1 MCNKT
6 SSILKQH
13 LHQSPLENH
22 NPSRNQ
28 NPSCKHLSKSSI
40 FFHLQL
46 HFCLFERSHVLTPSS
61 EIFRAIVLFR
71 TLPVKGQTPGREKTW
86 WRMKTRRFQNHRFV
100 FTSSRK
106 NKQGTS
112 FIQNSIIPCRSIS
125 TPRTG
130 IKLVLA
136 ILKVTAR
143 TENTLPCQTF
153 SSSSWSM
160 SLSGSH

>member
-71 TLPVKGQTPGREKTW
+71 NLPVKGQTPGREKTW

-106 NKQGTS
+106 KQTGHLVHPELDNPMSEHLDPQDWDQTCIGHTQS
-112 FIQNSIIPCRSIS
+112 YSQNRKHFAMPNF
-125 TPRTG
+125 
-130 IKLVLA
+130 LLEFV
-136 ILKVTAR
+136 V
-143 TENTLPCQTF
+143 
-153 SSSSWSM
+153 
-160 SLSGSH
+160 H